1 MNLRVSVSDIECYRY
16 YKDNEDQTLERCLAQ
31 LRRQTPPSPAM
42 EAGRALHAFL
52 ENATYSEPERVWD
65 VFDVDDSAITWAER
79 DGFRFY
85 FGCEIDLEVPTVREL
100 KGEITIHTPS
110 ATVTLVGVVDA
121 MDTAIHDYKLTGRF
135 EAERF
140 ADSYQWRCYLLM
152 FGAERFVYNVFV
164 GQEDANGTDWTIKEY
179 HELEMYR
186 YPGMEE
192 DVRRELSEFV
202 EFILAYM
209 PEKRKAA

>member
-1 MNLRVSVSDIECYRY
+1 MNLRISVSDIECFRY
-16 YKDNEDQTLERCLAQ
+16 YKANEEITLEECLAR
-31 LRRQTPPSPAM
+31 LRKERPATPAM
-42 EAGRALHAFL
+42 RAGSALHAIL
-52 ENATYSEPERVWD
+52 EHAEYDGETL
-65 VFDVDDSAITWAER
+65 WAER

-85 FGCEIDLEVPTVREL
+85 FGCEIDLNVPAVREL
-100 KGEITIHTPS
+100 KGEVEIQTPS
-110 ATVTLVGVVDA
+110 ALVTLVGVVDA

-164 GQEDANGTDWTIKEY
+164 GQEDANGTDWTIREY

-186 YPGMEE
+186 YPGMEQ
-192 DVRRELSEFV
+192 DVYRELSEFV

-209 PEKRKAA
+209 PEKRMAA